1 VAPLELAGQRYA
13 TGRARVRLDVSRT
26 MHGWSLRLR
35 SHVALEGPCM
45 RCLSD
50 ATGTIDFDSREV
62 DQPGDGDEMDSP
74 YVHGDVLELEAWTRD
89 SIALALPARVLCRAD
104 CAGLCELCGADLNE
118 AGPDHRHERAPDP
131 RWATLDELRL
141 E

>member
-1 VAPLELAGQRYA
+1 
-13 TGRARVRLDVSRT
+13 
-26 MHGWSLRLR
+26 
-35 SHVALEGPCM
+35 M